1 MGIMETEKT
10 NPTPTRKNAGRQI
23 VKPIRDKKIIQR
35 VKDAMRAE
43 GDFRFLALFVFG
55 INTGMRISDLL
66 ALRWED
72 VYTKEKFQTRIVLV
86 EKKTGKRQE
95 IPLGKTVI
103 DVLKEYKAHTTPE
116 GFLFPTKRN
125 PRYKKPDKALSFQ
138 YVYRILNYYIRER
151 AGFTEPVGCHTLRKT
166 FGYQAYLAGWDLYRI
181 QECLNHSSPSIT
193 RRYIELSQ
201 DDKDQVFVSLNL

>member
-1 MGIMETEKT
+1 MSEKHL
-10 NPTPTRKNAGRQI
+10 GRQN

-43 GDFRFLALFVFG
+43 EDYKFLTLFVLG
-55 INTGMRISDLL
+55 INTGLRISDLL
-66 ALRWED
+66 GLRWED
-72 VYTKEKFQTRIVLV
+72 VYSKGKLHSRIVLV

-103 DVLKEYKAHTTPE
+103 DVLKEYKANATPE

-138 YVYRILNYYIRER
+138 YVYRRLNYYLQVR

-181 QECLNHSSPSIT
+181 QECLNHSSPAIT
-193 RRYIELSQ
+193 RRYIDLSQ

>member
-1 MGIMETEKT
+1 MKTEKT
-10 NPTPTRKNAGRQI
+10 NPTPTKKNAGRQN
-23 VKPIRDKKIIQR
+23 VKPIRDKKVIQR

-43 GDFRFLALFVFG
+43 EDYKFLALFVMG
-55 INTGMRISDLL
+55 INTGLRISDLL

-72 VYTKEKFQTRIVLV
+72 VYSKSKFLPRIVLV

-116 GFLFPTKRN
+116 GFLFPTERN
-125 PRYKKPDKALSFQ
+125 PRFKNLTKAMSFQ
-138 YVYRILNYYIRER
+138 FVYRMLNYYIRER
-151 AGFTEPVGCHTLRKT
+151 AGFTEAVGCHTLRKT

-181 QECLNHSSPSIT
+181 QECLNHSSPAIT
-193 RRYIELSQ
+193 RRYIDLSQ